1 MTGES
6 SYFAKTPVIDRRY
19 SNNSDQAGA
28 NMLHSV
34 LRLRNA
40 ALAIAVVA
48 VLAPSDVVSVELRP
62 GTAAAFDRYVQAT
75 QARIDGELKRRGA
88 FLYFE
93 GLPASRRKEVEESL
107 RQGGIYIERLS
118 ALDAE
123 GRQIEIPDGLAHH

>member
-1 MTGES
+1 
-6 SYFAKTPVIDRRY
+6 
-19 SNNSDQAGA
+19 
-28 NMLHSV
+28 MLHLV
-34 LRLRNA
+34 LHLRTA
-40 ALAIAVVA
+40 GLAIAVVA
-48 VLAPSDVVSVELRP
+48 VFAPPDVASVELRP
-62 GTAAAFDRYVQAT
+62 DTAAAFDRYVQAT
-75 QARIDGELKRRGA
+75 QSRIDSELKRPGA